1 MPRYWPT
8 VPLRPTPAAGART
21 HEVEIPVWLQRLLY
35 LVLLGSA
42 LVSVVYVGEFSP
54 LPMTAILDAWILL
67 LAAWIF
73 IRGRII
79 APLMLLILAAYI
91 GTRIVG
97 ALLEQPPLE
106 DLLQAHRWL
115 VYLVVFAM
123 ARGHCW
129 SRTDLLHKLAW
140 WLISLATLKSLLTAA
155 LVGPNQRPGL
165 FLENNF
171 ELALFTA
178 LAAVVH
184 RQNAPHRFWMVV
196 LLGVL
201 TVLSG
206 SRSGA
211 LTYVVLVVYAL
222 WSTRTSDVFLKY
234 LAGLLP
240 LAAAALPWVV
250 FQARAAESQVI
261 DRVQFFEVLQG
272 ETAHWGWAERIY
284 GTPPITPLS
293 AGACEQ
299 LSYYERLFSSVGDGQ
314 CYSVILHSFAMRLY
328 YDGGVLAL
336 LLALIVPV
344 VVMRMSRVS
353 GTLVIVLMAI
363 ATINSLSVSGLN
375 NPYVALPILLA
386 VLTAP
391 NLGRMTPR
399 PEAARESP
407 QQPFVPLEGAFR

>member
-1 MPRYWPT
+1 MSRVWQTAPVRPAVARDPR
-8 VPLRPTPAAGART
+8 ARM
-21 HEVEIPVWLQRLLY
+21 VDIPVWLQRLLY
-35 LVLLGSA
+35 LALVGSA
-42 LVSVVYVGEFSP
+42 LVSVIYVGEFSP
-54 LPMTAILDAWILL
+54 LPMTAILDAWVLL

-73 IRGRII
+73 VRGRIR
-79 APLMLLILAAYI
+79 AHLMLVVLAAYVA
-91 GTRIVG
+91 TRIIG

-123 ARGHCW
+123 ARGHRW
-129 SRTDLLHKLAW
+129 SRTDLLHRLAW
-140 WLISLATLKSLLTAA
+140 WLIALATIKSILTTALL
-155 LVGPNQRPGL
+155 GPDERPGL

-184 RQNAPHRFWMVV
+184 RQNAPYRFWLVV

-211 LTYVVLVVYAL
+211 LTYLVLVVYAL
-222 WSTRTSDVFLKY
+222 WSSRSSDVFMKY
-234 LAGLLP
+234 LASLIP
-240 LAAAALPWVV
+240 LAAAALPWFV
-250 FQARAAESQVI
+250 FQARAAESRVI
-261 DRVQFFEVLQG
+261 DRVQFFEVLQK
-272 ETAHWGWAERIY
+272 ETANWGWMQRLF

-293 AGACEQ
+293 AGACED
-299 LSYYERLFSSVGDGQ
+299 LSYYERLFSSAGDGQ

-336 LLALIVPV
+336 LLALLVPV
-344 VVMRMSRVS
+344 VVMHMSRVS
-353 GTLVIVLMAI
+353 WTLIIVLMSI

-391 NLGRMTPR
+391 NLKTSPLRSEAPPR
-399 PEAARESP
+399 TP

>member
-1 MPRYWPT
+1 M
-8 VPLRPTPAAGART
+8 RPATPPELHTRAVDLP
-21 HEVEIPVWLQRLLY
+21 EWLQRLLY
-35 LVLLGSA
+35 LLLLGSA
-42 LVSVVYVGEFSP
+42 LISVVYVGEFSP
-54 LPMTAILDAWILL
+54 LPMTGLLDAWVLLVAGWILL
-67 LAAWIF
+67 
-73 IRGRII
+73 RGRII
-79 APLMLLILAAYI
+79 APLTLIVLAAYI
-91 GTRIVG
+91 GTRILG
-97 ALLEQPPLE
+97 ALFEQPPLE

-123 ARGHCW
+123 ARGHRW
-129 SRTDLLHKLAW
+129 SRTDLLHRLAW
-140 WLISLATLKSLLTAA
+140 WLIGLATVKSLLTAVF
-155 LVGPNQRPGL
+155 VGPDQRPGL

-184 RQNAPHRFWMVV
+184 RQNAPHRILLVV

-211 LTYVVLVVYAL
+211 LTYLVLVVYTL
-222 WSTRTSDVFLKY
+222 WSSRTTDVFLKY
-234 LAGLLP
+234 LAGLVP
-240 LAAAALPWVV
+240 VAAAAIPWLI
-250 FQARAAESQVI
+250 FQARSAESQVI
-261 DRVQFFEVLQG
+261 DRVHFFEVLQK
-272 ETAHWGWAERIY
+272 ETANWGWTERLY

-293 AGACEQ
+293 AGACEE
-299 LSYYERLFSSVGDGQ
+299 LAYYERLFSTAGDGR

-336 LLALIVPV
+336 LLAVIVPI
-344 VVMRMSRVS
+344 VVMHMSRVS
-353 GTLVIVLMAI
+353 WALIIALMAI

-391 NLGRMTPR
+391 GL
-399 PEAARESP
+399 EKVSP
-407 QQPFVPLEGAFR
+407 QLEASRRPPIQPYVPHEGAFR